1 MSLKAKIISA
11 VVAIVFVVALIG
23 VGVWAAETAS
33 VTLGG
38 SVSFSATNVYC
49 DISGE
54 ITNLKGGAPVLDT
67 LKFDASSTEGPTEG
81 DVSTWAGN
89 ALNFKN
95 SGKPVVYI
103 ITIKNNSTTNAIN
116 VQLEDTAAATTGINK
131 AIKFDSA
138 NYTSGAQVQIA
149 AGETKSFEI
158 TFSLASTDDSIA
170 NANYSYA
177 LSLTDPSYT
186 A

>member
-54 ITNLKGGAPVLDT
+54 ITNLKGEAPVLDT

-89 ALNFKN
+89 ALNFKK
-95 SGKPVVYI
+95 SGQAVVYT
-103 ITIKNNSTTNAIN
+103 ITIKNNSTTNVIK
-116 VQLEDTAAATTGINK
+116 VQLEDTAAATAGLTKTI
-131 AIKFDSA
+131 AFDSNEYDSGDLVEIPA
-138 NYTSGAQVQIA
+138 NT
-149 AGETKSFEI
+149 TKSFTI
-158 TFSLASTDDSIA
+158 TFSLTSKDDSIS
-170 NANYSYA
+170 NANYSFA